1 MIKENIGDFVKLLV
15 VELALIIVATF
26 GFISWALWHNTMALG
41 WAVASSIVFVP
52 YNVFVICFITWLRK
66 EKVNESNNPLQR

>member
-1 MIKENIGDFVKLLV
+1 MIKENIGDFAKLFV
-15 VELALIIVATF
+15 VELALIIVAIF

-52 YNVFVICFITWLRK
+52 YNVFVICFIIWLRK
-66 EKVNESNNPLQR
+66 EQRNESDTN